1 MKATN
6 SLAAS
11 CWNECPK
18 FPKSCNH
25 DVRSYCVL
33 PGILGFSLWESNGFH
48 EIRPKSQPKETR
60 FMEVMEI
67 IVEYCWVKCPVFDNH
82 HIQITGHHD
91 FSYYWTSYYYFHND
105 IQWLFMYLHC
115 HLHHLLQAPLTMW
128 KTPVF
133 DTPWREIARSVW
145 QEARLHIE
153 CQGDLYAIPSPF
165 GDRKGIYQLWKTGHF
180 LGIPWGYHGDT
191 TDWQQKWLVGF
202 VAVLAC
208 SETRPWP

>member
-1 MKATN
+1 MKSGRN
-6 SLAAS
+6 PSQKRRDSWKSWKSLL
-11 CWNECPK
+11 NI
-18 FPKSCNH
+18 
-25 DVRSYCVL
+25 V
-33 PGILGFSLWESNGFH
+33 ESNVQCLTIIIFKLLDIMIFH
-48 EIRPKSQPKETR
+48 T
-60 FMEVMEI
+60 
-67 IVEYCWVKCPVFDNH
+67 
-82 HIQITGHHD
+82 TGHH
-91 FSYYWTSYYYFHND
+91 YYFHND

-145 QEARLHIE
+145 QETRLHIE